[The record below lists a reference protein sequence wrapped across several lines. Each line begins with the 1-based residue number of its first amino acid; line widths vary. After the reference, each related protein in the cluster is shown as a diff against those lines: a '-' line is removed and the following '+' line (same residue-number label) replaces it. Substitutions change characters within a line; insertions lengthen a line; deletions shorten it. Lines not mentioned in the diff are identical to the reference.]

1 MTDKIRRQAETEIV
15 LLKEELRQQKDRE
28 DRMRPQINRRL
39 KQKTD
44 DFDKLY
50 LERKQTEADYKR
62 LGSEFDRQQEKL
74 KEILK
79 EVRTELAKKT
89 EALVEEHTRAVATT
103 ELLEEAAKEKLELN
117 KCHDDTHIMTRKD
130 LNPRP
135 CSTHVKSLTIV
146 LILLYV

>member
-62 LGSEFDRQQEKL
+62 LGSEFDRQQD
-74 KEILK
+74 ILK
-79 EVRTELAKKT
+79 ELLKEAQTELAKKMKT
-89 EALVEEHTRAVATT
+89 VATT
-103 ELLEEAAKEKLELN
+103 KLLEEAAKEKLELN
-117 KCHDDTHIMTRKD
+117 KKHYEDAERAKMV
-130 LNPRP
+130 LNKLQ
-135 CSTHVKSLTIV
+135 TTY
-146 LILLYV
+146 LLPTPGH